1 MMTKYTNREKLIRA
15 RNRLEK
21 LKANASYGKVGEIL
35 GVATGAGVEYYD
47 YVSAY
52 PERIDVIDTEGVEVT
67 ELQLPESK

>member
-1 MMTKYTNREKLIRA
+1 MAKYTSREKLIRA

-21 LKANASYGKVGEIL
+21 LKANTHYGKAGERL
-35 GVATGAGVEYYD
+35 KYYD

-52 PERIDVIDTEGVEVT
+52 PERIDAIDTEGVEVT